1 MTAFLI
7 FGTLVLLLL
16 TGMPIFAALGL
27 ASLGVLW
34 IMEGR
39 IDAMGDTVFA
49 SLNNPLLA
57 AIPMFAFM
65 AYVMIKA
72 RVVDDLYDMANKLV
86 GHVKG
91 GLGFATI
98 LSCTVFASISGS
110 SVATALTIGSTAIPQ
125 MQKYGYRAR
134 DTYGII
140 AAGGTLGILIPPSGP
155 MILYAIV
162 TDASIGALFLAGLIP
177 GLIIAF
183 IFAIF
188 SWVQANSHGETQK
201 QEWVG
206 TAEMLRALRRSFW
219 AVMMPPVVMGG
230 IYLGVFTATEAAAI
244 GAAYALLVAL
254 LVYRNLSLWDLWD
267 CLWQT
272 MRTTAMLFMI
282 IAAAGIFGHAITLIR
297 LPAEIVQAVTA
308 MGLGQTAF
316 IILVMIAIF
325 ILGMFLETIAIILIT
340 TPIILPTLIALEI
353 NPIWYGVMLMINL
366 ELALI
371 TPPVGMN
378 LFVIK
383 GITGAPLAAIMR
395 GAAPYVVLLLIGLV
409 LIWAFPQL
417 SLWLPQTAGFGRV
430 F

>member
-1 MTAFLI
+1 MTAVLI
-7 FGTLVLLLL
+7 FGALIALLL

-39 IDAMGDTVFA
+39 VDGMADTVFA

-65 AYVMIKA
+65 AHVMIRA
-72 RVVDDLYDMANKLV
+72 RVVDDLFDFANKLV
-86 GHVKG
+86 GHVRG

-125 MQKYGYRAR
+125 MQKYGYRSR

-162 TDASIGALFLAGLIP
+162 SDASIGALFLAGLIP
-177 GLIIAF
+177 GLIIAA
-183 IFAIF
+183 IFAVF
-188 SWVQANSHGETQK
+188 SWVQANAHGETQK
-201 QEWVG
+201 QPWVG
-206 TAEMLRALRRSFW
+206 WAEVGRAFGRSFF

-244 GAAYALLVAL
+244 GAVYALLVAL
-254 LVYRNLSLWDLWD
+254 VVYRTLPLRELWV
-267 CLWQT
+267 CLWET

-316 IILVMIAIF
+316 ILLVMISIF
-325 ILGMFLETIAIILIT
+325 VLGMFLETIAIILIT
-340 TPIILPTLIALEI
+340 TPIILPTLIALDI

-383 GITGAPLAAIMR
+383 GITGAPLVQIMR
-395 GAAPYVVLLLIGLV
+395 GAAPYVLLLLLGLL
-409 LIWAFPQL
+409 LIWAFPPL
-417 SLWLPQTAGFGRV
+417 SLWLPMQAGFGR

>member
-1 MTAFLI
+1 MTIAAILL
-7 FGTLVLLLL
+7 GLVALLL

-27 ASLGVLW
+27 CSIVVLW
-34 IMEGR
+34 IFEGK
-39 IDAMGDTVFA
+39 IDAMADTVFA

-65 AYVMIKA
+65 AHIMIKA
-72 RVVDDLYDMANKLV
+72 KVVDDLYDMANKLV

-98 LSCTVFASISGS
+98 LSCTIFSTISGS

-125 MQKYGYRAR
+125 MQRFGYRPR
-134 DTYGII
+134 DSYGVI

-162 TDASIGALFLAGLIP
+162 TDASIGALFLAGMIP
-177 GLIIAF
+177 GLIMAT
-183 IFAIF
+183 IFAVF
-188 SWVQANSHGETQK
+188 SWWQANRHGGTETQG
-201 QEWVG
+201 WAG
-206 TAEMLRALRRSFW
+206 TRVVWGAFLKSIW
-219 AVMMPPVVMGG
+219 AVMMPPLILGG
-230 IYLGVFTATEAAAI
+230 IYFGIFTASEAAAI
-244 GAAYALLVAL
+244 GAVYALLVAV
-254 LVYRNLSLWDLWD
+254 LVYRNVSLADLWD
-267 CLWQT
+267 CAWQT

-282 IAAAGIFGHAITLIR
+282 IGAAGLFGHAVTIIR
-297 LPAEIVQAVTA
+297 LPAEVMEGVTA
-308 MGLGQTAF
+308 LGLSQTGF
-316 IILVMIAIF
+316 ILVVMIAIF

-340 TPIILPTLIALEI
+340 TPIILPAMLALDI

-383 GITGAPLAAIMR
+383 GITNAPLMEIMR
-395 GAAPYVVLLLIGLV
+395 GALPYVLLLIGGLF
-409 LIWAFPQL
+409 LMWMFPQL
-417 SLWLPQTAGFGRV
+417 SLWLPTSAGFGR
-430 F
+430 